1 MISYYSD
8 RGGLGGVSIVTE
20 KGEVTVS
27 QLLIKGATVKDQVQ
41 FGFLKSHHFWI
52 CSAGISFKSKSNL
65 VFKVQIT
72 VAKVFHFLNNYI
84 ISR

>member
-41 FGFLKSHHFWI
+41 FGFLKFV
-52 CSAGISFKSKSNL
+52 FSKKATKNDEI
-65 VFKVQIT
+65 FT
-72 VAKVFHFLNNYI
+72 VDLTLTT
-84 ISR
+84 